1 VREAPIL
8 VGEKVVRAAHGLHF
22 AHERS
27 P

>member
-8 VGEKVVRAAHGLHF
+8 VGEKIVRATHGLHF
-22 AHERS
+22 AHGKS

>member
-22 AHERS
+22 AHGKS